1 MNYSFFIL
9 SVVLM
14 LAVSSCGESPK
25 PENSNTPTTA
35 GPADGEKLYA
45 AKCIVCHGND
55 GKAGIGGASDLS
67 ISLLDKAG
75 SVQIIT
81 NGRKAMRAFSTELTP
96 AEIEAVAEYIQTLK
110 K

>member
-1 MNYSFFIL
+1 MKYLLFIL
-9 SVVLM
+9 AAEFL
-14 LAVSSCGESPK
+14 LALSSCGQSPK
-25 PENSNTPTTA
+25 PEISSTA
-35 GPADGEKLYA
+35 TADAPADGEKIYT
-45 AKCIVCHGND
+45 AKCTVCHGSD

-67 ISLLDKAG
+67 VSLLDKAG

-96 AEIEAVAEYIQTLK
+96 AEIEAVAGYIQTLK

>member
-1 MNYSFFIL
+1 MNYSLLIVA
-9 SVVLM
+9 SAVL
-14 LAVSSCGESPK
+14 LTVSSCGDQPKTES
-25 PENSNTPTTA
+25 NSTTA
-35 GPADGEKLYA
+35 SGPADGQKIYA
-45 AKCIVCHGND
+45 AKCMVCHGND

-67 ISLLDKAG
+67 ASLLDKAG

-96 AEIEAVAEYIQTLK
+96 AEIEAVADYIQQLK